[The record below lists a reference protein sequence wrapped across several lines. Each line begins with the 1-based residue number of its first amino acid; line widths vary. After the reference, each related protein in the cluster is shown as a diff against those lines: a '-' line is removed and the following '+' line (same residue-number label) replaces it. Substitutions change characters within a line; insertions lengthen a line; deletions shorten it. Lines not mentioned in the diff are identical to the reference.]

1 MVRVALGP
9 SCPPCVFVYPS
20 NAPLWTD
27 LLYFSGIPDCH
38 PVDQFNPEKMSFVC
52 GTKGHSVVIQNR
64 KELKLSSTTTLK
76 VASQIQKKDFDL
88 YKQLHGPPHQAN
100 DKQRILSFL
109 VGDKRCPKVCTGC
122 VGSTLACVPISHELN
137 LMMTPHYQIG
147 TR

>member
-9 SCPPCVFVYPS
+9 SCPPRVFVYPS
-20 NAPLWTD
+20 IASLWTD

-38 PVDQFNPEKMSFVC
+38 PVDQFIPEKMSFVC

-100 DKQRILSFL
+100 DKQRI
-109 VGDKRCPKVCTGC
+109 
-122 VGSTLACVPISHELN
+122 
-137 LMMTPHYQIG
+137 
-147 TR
+147 